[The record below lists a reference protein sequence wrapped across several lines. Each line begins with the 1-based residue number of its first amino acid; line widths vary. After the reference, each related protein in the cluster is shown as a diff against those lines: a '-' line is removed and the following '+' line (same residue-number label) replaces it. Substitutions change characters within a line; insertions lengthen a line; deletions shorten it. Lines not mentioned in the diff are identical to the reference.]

1 MCSQLN
7 IISKTK
13 NGIVFLCKDCDKY
26 RVQFNNLDFS
36 FNDQEYFCFSEY
48 ISGIDLGHFEH
59 HFNDELHG
67 KKIPIPIGHK
77 NLVLVLNSNELKE
90 LQMLFSHTKTQNY
103 TLISLNKINYK
114 LFMNL
119 FITDYQLIINLF
131 KINLNKSC
139 I

>member
-48 ISGIDLGHFEH
+48 ISGIDLGYFEH
-59 HFNDELHG
+59 HFNDELHD

-77 NLVLVLNSNELKE
+77 NLMLVLNSNELKE
-90 LQMLFSHTKTQNY
+90 LQVLFSHTKAQNY
-103 TLISLNKINYK
+103 TLIGLNKINYK
-114 LFMNL
+114 LFMN
-119 FITDYQLIINLF
+119 
-131 KINLNKSC
+131 
-139 I
+139 